1 MCKIFHKACELLDTK
16 PEDVLHVGDHP
27 SEDVIGA
34 EEAGLQSAW
43 MNRFDR
49 EWPFE
54 KQPSAELHNL
64 NDLVEFIEIK
74 KN

>member
-1 MCKIFHKACELLDTK
+1 M
-16 PEDVLHVGDHP
+16 HVGDHP